1 MSLGKSSF
9 SDSDLEAEAD
19 LPSLDSII
27 PKEQFKKLK
36 PKEKKRQEVINGKN
50 RAIRLATLALRC
62 GYGLC
67 RDKCSHPWLS
77 SIAAIVP
84 VSLMQFNQF

>member
-1 MSLGKSSF
+1 MSLAKSSF

-50 RAIRLATLALRC
+50 RAIRIATLALRY

-67 RDKCSHPWLS
+67 GDKCGHPCLS
-77 SIAAIVP
+77 SITAMVP